1 MPRLLSSDVA
11 HTQAT
16 DHRILRQPDS
26 DARSRPPAEN
36 TPPQLVR
43 FPAEAGSASQ
53 RDLVLGWL
61 ALSEAGNAVA
71 EAEEAKILPEAAREY
86 PHDSAILSA
95 YAYREFERHQV
106 QRAKELYEAAIA
118 SDPLN
123 TDAAVNLGVI
133 EAQSGSVEKA
143 KTLWQDAFDRVP
155 WRSSVGMNLARLS
168 CNLGKSQDAE
178 SYLRRVLE
186 FNPDLP
192 EARQMLR
199 RLESQPDF
207 CSSSR

>member
-1 MPRLLSSDVA
+1 
-11 HTQAT
+11 
-16 DHRILRQPDS
+16 
-26 DARSRPPAEN
+26 
-36 TPPQLVR
+36 
-43 FPAEAGSASQ
+43 
-53 RDLVLGWL
+53 LGWL

-71 EAEEAKILPEAAREY
+71 EAEEGKILPEAAREY
-86 PHDSAILSA
+86 PHDAAILSA
-95 YAYREFERHQV
+95 YAYRELGHHQV

-118 SDPLN
+118 RDPLN

>member
-1 MPRLLSSDVA
+1 
-11 HTQAT
+11 
-16 DHRILRQPDS
+16 
-26 DARSRPPAEN
+26 
-36 TPPQLVR
+36 
-43 FPAEAGSASQ
+43 
-53 RDLVLGWL
+53 LGWL
-61 ALSEAGNAVA
+61 ALSEAGNAAA
-71 EAEEAKILPEAAREY
+71 EAEEGKILPEAATEY
-86 PHDSAILSA
+86 PHDAAILSA
-95 YAYREFERHQV
+95 YAYWEFERHQV

-133 EAQSGSVEKA
+133 EAESGSVEKA
-143 KTLWQDAFDRVP
+143 RTLWQDAFDRVP

-168 CNLGKSQDAE
+168 CNLGKGQDAE

-192 EARQMLR
+192 DARTMLHKLDR
-199 RLESQPDF
+199 QPDF